1 VAGGAADAF
10 FAALTG
16 FAALAGCGLVTGRTV
31 RLARFGWDLV
41 FFADV
46 ARGAGA
52 RRGFAG
58 LAARRGR
65 AFVFARDRAA
75 AERRAGPFEEPR
87 FARVRA
93 GRLLAFLA
101 MTV

>member
-1 VAGGAADAF
+1 LGGDAGAF
-10 FAALTG
+10 FAARTG
-16 FAALAGCGLVTGRTV
+16 FGVVADGCGLVAGRAA
-31 RLARFGWDLV
+31 RLARLGRAGA
-41 FFADV
+41 FFADLGRAAAV
-46 ARGAGA
+46 

-58 LAARRGR
+58 LAARRDR
-65 AFVFARDRAA
+65 AFLVEFDRAA

>member
-1 VAGGAADAF
+1 LAAGFD
-10 FAALTG
+10 
-16 FAALAGCGLVTGRTV
+16 LVTERDV
-31 RLARFGWDLV
+31 RLARFG
-41 FFADV
+41 
-46 ARGAGA
+46 RGAAFLTGFVRVAAA

-58 LAARRGR
+58 LAARRAL
-65 AFVFARDRAA
+65 AFPGELVRAA